1 MDSEGHLGLSKVRSE
16 HPGAGCV
23 RVRSWGCWAGSAP
36 PVPASALGHGF
47 LKPDRFLASQVA
59 YLAAHQRCPCGS

>member
-23 RVRSWGCWAGSAP
+23 PVRSWGCWAGSAP
-36 PVPASALGHGF
+36 PVPASALGPWF
-47 LKPDRFLASQVA
+47 PEA
-59 YLAAHQRCPCGS
+59 